1 MTSDSSE
8 ASDDIREE
16 FVGELHELIDSQS
29 ALRGEKSADSSPK
42 KVLETEQ
49 NCDETETTAQR
60 QVGDCQAETS
70 EQNDAKTTKFVES
83 GSGDTNREQVSAAS
97 DATDSAKTVN
107 SCEGKVCEKKEKARK
122 KPLFSEDTAEVVPD
136 WVEVLF
142 SVAKQVVVDGN
153 VKNLAF

>member
-1 MTSDSSE
+1 MLQLVHAAIPLLSMTSDSSE

-29 ALRGEKSADSSPK
+29 ALRGENSAGSSPK

-49 NCDETETTAQR
+49 NCDETDETEATVQR

-70 EQNDAKTTKFVES
+70 EQSDAKTTKFVES

-122 KPLFSEDTAEVVPD
+122 
-136 WVEVLF
+136 
-142 SVAKQVVVDGN
+142 
-153 VKNLAF
+153 